1 MKRNKA
7 QRHCGSL
14 NPFCAA
20 LQLWYCSQGG
30 SSMSVGS
37 ELLAQAQAAPEEVP
51 RSKLENYCAAIFE
64 LRRKRWSY
72 EKIAHW
78 LKERGVEA
86 VPSSIFRF
94 CRSRQ
99 GIARPPAPAAP
110 PQPPPAQ
117 PAQTSPTETKPKR
130 KYHFNLDI

>member
-1 MKRNKA
+1 M
-7 QRHCGSL
+7 
-14 NPFCAA
+14 P
-20 LQLWYCSQGG
+20 
-30 SSMSVGS
+30 VGS
-37 ELLAQAQAAPEEVP
+37 ELLAQAQAAPEEAP

-94 CRSRQ
+94 CRVRQ
-99 GIARPPAPAAP
+99 HAGARPPATAAP
-110 PQPPPAQ
+110 PEPAPAPPA
-117 PAQTSPTETKPKR
+117 PTSPTETKPKR

>member
-1 MKRNKA
+1 M
-7 QRHCGSL
+7 
-14 NPFCAA
+14 P
-20 LQLWYCSQGG
+20 
-30 SSMSVGS
+30 VGS
-37 ELLAQAQAAPEEVP
+37 ELLAQAQAAPEEAP

-78 LKERGVEA
+78 LKERGIEV

-94 CRSRQ
+94 CRARQ
-99 GIARPPAPAAP
+99 RVGARPPAIATPPESAP
-110 PQPPPAQ
+110 TQ
-117 PAQTSPTETKPKR
+117 PAPTSPTETKPKR

>member
-1 MKRNKA
+1 MALRLISPIL
-7 QRHCGSL
+7 H
-14 NPFCAA
+14 PAA
-20 LQLWYCSQGG
+20 RSAIFQMEAFMPNQ
-30 SSMSVGS
+30 S
-37 ELLAQAQAAPEEVP
+37 ELLTQAQAAPEEAP

-78 LKERGVEA
+78 LKEHGVEA

-99 GIARPPAPAAP
+99 GAGARPAAAP
-110 PQPPPAQ
+110 PEPSPTQ
-117 PAQTSPTETKPKR
+117 PAPISPPETKPKR
-130 KYHFNLDI
+130 KYRFNLDV

>member
-1 MKRNKA
+1 MPD
-7 QRHCGSL
+7 Q
-14 NPFCAA
+14 
-20 LQLWYCSQGG
+20 
-30 SSMSVGS
+30 S
-37 ELLAQAQAAPEEVP
+37 EMLAQAQAAPEEAP

-94 CRSRQ
+94 CRTHRD
-99 GIARPPAPAAP
+99 GGPRPAAATAPPEAPPTQPAPSSVP
-110 PQPPPAQ
+110 E
-117 PAQTSPTETKPKR
+117 SKPKR
-130 KYHFNLDI
+130 KYRFNLDI